1 MAIND
6 NNSQNRGMGKWK
18 VYTYTP
24 STEIGPI
31 EGILV
36 VGKDFHI
43 IYRDEKMNVCLFN
56 VPSQNVAFAINEAM
70 VSGVKVV
77 K

>member
-24 STEIGPI
+24 STKIGPI

-43 IYRDEKMNVCLFN
+43 IYRDEKMTVCLFN
-56 VPSQNVAFAINEAM
+56 VPSQNVAFVINEAM